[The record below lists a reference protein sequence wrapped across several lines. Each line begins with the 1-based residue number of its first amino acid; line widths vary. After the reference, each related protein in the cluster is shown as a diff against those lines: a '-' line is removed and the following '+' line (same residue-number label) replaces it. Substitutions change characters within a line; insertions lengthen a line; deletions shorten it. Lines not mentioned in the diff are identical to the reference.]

1 MPLNGL
7 SVRTKL
13 SLVLGTM
20 VCLMIVVGVFGLA
33 QLHAVNKVAAEMREG
48 WLPRIEILGE
58 LKRDL
63 QQHFHLAGRRLQMT
77 DNVLLAAASQE
88 GLDIKGTVSSAV
100 AIYRSMMSAPEER
113 ALFDEFQDHWEHY
126 LLTEDVVFSL
136 IEVGDDANAITTF
149 NIFSN
154 DAFDSATGRLDQL
167 IAYAKRK
174 SRESTTYAREIYHQA
189 VILIATVM
197 AVGGFCALI
206 AVAWSQRHVT
216 APILGV
222 ADAMSQLTSGDLD
235 LTVDDDGHRGD
246 EIGTLVASITA
257 YRDSL
262 QRGRELAATA
272 ELERRRLQS
281 AVDNMPIGL
290 CMFDGTKRLI
300 VCNAHYAEMFGLPP
314 KACCS
319 GTPLESVLNAI
330 QDADGGLRDGVTRT
344 LDDLKS
350 DDQSGQPLTRLM
362 GLGNGRTI
370 SVIYRAMSDGGWV
383 AIHEDVTERQRAE
396 ERIAHMAHHDALT
409 NLPNRVLFHR
419 KLVQALKRIQR
430 SGQVG
435 VLCLDLDR
443 FKNIN
448 DTLGHPVGDRLLVQ
462 VASRLRDCISDV
474 DTVARLGGDEFAIV
488 QVGGPQPDGSKALA
502 ERLIPAISKPYDI
515 DGQTVLIG
523 ASIGIA
529 IAPNHGLDAD
539 PLLACADLALY
550 EAKNQGRGI
559 HRTFEDKMALRMTN
573 KRAIELDL
581 RQALDKDEFNLFY
594 QPFVHLETGE
604 IRGFEAL
611 LRWYRTDGTM
621 TSPGDFIPI
630 AEEIGLI
637 VPLGAWILEKACAEA
652 TGWPVDVRVAA
663 NVSAVQLGHGDFV
676 QTVETILAKTGLDP
690 DRLEV
695 EITETALLDDSRDV
709 LDKLHRLREIGV
721 QIALDDF
728 GIGYSSLSYLRTF
741 PFQRIKID
749 GSFIR
754 SVARQDGSLAIIRAV
769 TGLGTALGM
778 ETTAEGVESEAQL
791 GCLQAEGC
799 TEVQG
804 YLFSRPVPAEDVSS
818 LLDGFNRQWAQ
829 PRQSHMIE
837 SSA

>member
-1 MPLNGL
+1 
-7 SVRTKL
+7 
-13 SLVLGTM
+13 M
-20 VCLMIVVGVFGLA
+20 VCLMIVVGVFSLA
-33 QLHAVNKVAAEMREG
+33 QLHAINKVAIDMREG

-58 LKRDL
+58 LKRALEQRSHLTHQRL
-63 QQHFHLAGRRLQMT
+63 QTTGAVHLAEI
-77 DNVLLAAASQE
+77 SE
-88 GLDIKGTVSSAV
+88 GGGDVNGAVSSAS
-100 AIYRSMMSAPEER
+100 ATYQSMMSAPEEQK
-113 ALFDEFQDHWEHY
+113 LFLEFQDHWEHY
-126 LLTEDVVFSL
+126 LLTERVVSSL
-136 IEVGDDANAITTF
+136 LEVDDEANAIKTF
-149 NIFSN
+149 KTFSN
-154 DAFDSATGRLDQL
+154 SAFDATTEHLDQL

-174 SRESTTYAREIYHQA
+174 SRESTTYAREIYRQA
-189 VILIATVM
+189 LILIAAVM
-197 AVGGFCALI
+197 TFGGFCALI

-222 ADAMSQLTSGDLD
+222 AEAMSQLTSGDLD
-235 LTVDDDGHRGD
+235 LTVDDDGDRGD
-246 EIGTLVASITA
+246 EIGTLVASVTA

-262 QRGRELAATA
+262 KRGRELAATA
-272 ELERRRLQS
+272 ELERSRLQS

-290 CMFDGTKRLI
+290 CMFDGAKRLI
-300 VCNAHYAEMFGLPP
+300 VCNTHYAEMFGLPP
-314 KACCS
+314 KACRS
-319 GTPLESVLNAI
+319 GTPLETVLDAI

-344 LDDLKS
+344 LNELKS
-350 DDQSGQPLTRLM
+350 EDQNGHSLTRLI
-362 GLGNGRTI
+362 GIGNGRTI

-419 KLVQALKRIQR
+419 KLVQALRR
-430 SGQVG
+430 SRHSGEVA

-462 VASRLRDCISDV
+462 VASRLRNCVGDV

-488 QVGGPQPDGSKALA
+488 QVGGPQPDGAKALA
-502 ERLIPAISKPYDI
+502 EQLIPAVSQPYDV

-529 IAPNHGLDAD
+529 IAPSHGIDAD

-550 EAKNQGRGI
+550 EAKNQGRGT
-559 HRTFEDKMALRMTN
+559 HRVFEEKMALRMTN
-573 KRAIELDL
+573 KRAIELDMRL
-581 RQALDKDEFNLFY
+581 ALEKGEFTLFY

-604 IRGFEAL
+604 VRGFEAL
-611 LRWYRTDGTM
+611 LRWYRPDGAT
-621 TSPGDFIPI
+621 TSPGDFIPL

-637 VPLGAWILEKACAEA
+637 VPLGAWILEQACAEA
-652 TGWPVDVRVAA
+652 AGWPIDVRVAV
-663 NVSAVQLGHGDFV
+663 NVSAVQLGQGDFV

-690 DRLEV
+690 NRLEI
-695 EITETALLDDSRDV
+695 EITETALIDDSHAV
-709 LDKLHRLREIGV
+709 LTRLHRLRDLGV

-754 SVARQDGSLAIIRAV
+754 SVARQDGSLAIIRSVA
-769 TGLGTALGM
+769 GLGAALGM

-804 YLFSRPVPAEDVSS
+804 YLFSPPVPAEDVSP
-818 LLDGFNRQWAQ
+818 LLDGFDRQWKGPSQVGVIGNGA
-829 PRQSHMIE
+829 R
-837 SSA
+837 SSGGLSL

>member
-1 MPLNGL
+1 
-7 SVRTKL
+7 
-13 SLVLGTM
+13 M

-48 WLPRIEILGE
+48 WLPRIEVLGE

-63 QQHFHLAGRRLQMT
+63 QQHFHQASRRLQTT
-77 DNVLLAAASQE
+77 DTVRLASVSEE
-88 GLDIKGTVSSAV
+88 GLDVSGTVSSA
-100 AIYRSMMSAPEER
+100 AETYQSMMSAPEER
-113 ALFDEFQDHWEHY
+113 ELFDEFQDHWEHY
-126 LLTEDVVFSL
+126 LLTERVVFSL
-136 IEVGDDANAITTF
+136 IDAGDEANAITTF

-154 DAFDSATGRLDQL
+154 GAFSAATDRLDQL

-189 VILIATVM
+189 VILIAAVM
-197 AVGGFCALI
+197 TFGGVCALI

-222 ADAMSQLTSGDLD
+222 ANAMSHLTSGDLN
-235 LTVDDDGHRGD
+235 LTVNDDRYRGD
-246 EIGTLVASITA
+246 EIGTLIASVTA
-257 YRDSL
+257 YRNSL
-262 QRGRELAATA
+262 KRGRELAATA
-272 ELERRRLQS
+272 DLERRRLQS

-290 CMFDGTKRLI
+290 CMFDGAKQLI

-314 KACCS
+314 EACHS
-319 GTPLESVLNAI
+319 GTPLETVLNAI

-344 LDDLKS
+344 LNDLKN
-350 DDQSGQPLTRLM
+350 DEQSGQPLTRLM

-419 KLVQALKRIQR
+419 KLVQALRRTQR
-430 SGQVG
+430 NGQVG

-462 VASRLRDCISDV
+462 VASRLRDCVSDV

-488 QVGGPQPDGSKALA
+488 QASSSQPDGANALA
-502 ERLIPAISKPYDI
+502 ERLIPAISQPYDI

-529 IAPNHGLDAD
+529 IAPNHGADAD

-559 HRTFEDKMALRMTN
+559 HRIFEDTMALRMTN

-611 LRWYRTDGTM
+611 LRWYRADGTM
-621 TSPGDFIPI
+621 TSPADFIPL

-652 TGWPVDVRVAA
+652 AGWPEDIRVAA
-663 NVSAVQLGHGDFV
+663 NVSAVQLGQGDFV
-676 QTVETILAKTGLDP
+676 RTVETILSRTGLDP
-690 DRLEV
+690 ERLEI
-695 EITETALLDDSRDV
+695 EITETALLDDSCDV
-709 LDKLHRLREIGV
+709 LDKLHRLRDMGV

-769 TGLGTALGM
+769 TGLGAALGM

-804 YLFSRPVPAEDVSS
+804 YLFSRPVPAENVSP
-818 LLDGFNRQWAQ
+818 LLDGFHRRWNQ
-829 PRQSHMIE
+829 PSPSTMVESHG
-837 SSA
+837 